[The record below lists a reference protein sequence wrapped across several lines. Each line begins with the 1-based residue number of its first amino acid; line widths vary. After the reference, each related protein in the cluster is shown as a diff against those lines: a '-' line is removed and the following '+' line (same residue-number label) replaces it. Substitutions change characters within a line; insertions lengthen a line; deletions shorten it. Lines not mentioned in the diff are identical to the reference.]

1 MNDLEIKNA
10 TIVDGLGKESY
21 EGNIYVKNGKIVAIT
36 HKESLDSK
44 KSINA
49 NGKIVAPG
57 FIDLHTHSD
66 SSFLVDS
73 KADSKVRQ
81 GVTLELIGNC
91 GMSTC
96 APLIGEAKT
105 IFKQRVSML
114 ENPEDLNV
122 DWTDYAGYID
132 AMKKAGAPLNVAFQV
147 GHGTLRAAVIGLE
160 DRPPTAEEL
169 NYMRKLTAESLDAGA
184 LGLSTGLFYAPGYYA
199 RTDEV
204 IALAEEVGKRD
215 KLYSTHQRDEGSRTV
230 GLFVSLNEAIEIGRR
245 SDCKVQ
251 ISHVK
256 CAAQKVWGK
265 SDEYLQ
271 LLEDTVQEGIDI
283 AGDQYPYTASSTA
296 LTGALFPRWSLSGG
310 REKTLE
316 FMADEDHRGRL
327 VDEITDTFSKG
338 RGAEGIII
346 ARYVEDESLEGKTL
360 IEIADIINTSPAE
373 AALRI
378 YQKGEAS
385 VISYGMTDED
395 VENFASHPLI
405 AVASD
410 GSSLSATGKLS
421 VGKPHPR
428 SYGTNPRFIQ
438 KYVNEKNVIS
448 IEEAIRKMTS
458 LPAQRL
464 GLTNRGRLT
473 PGYAADIVIMDLAKI
488 KENSTFADPHQYPE
502 GISHVIVNGK
512 LVVEN
517 EIYNGSKP
525 GQMITEFN
533 S

>member
-245 SDCKVQ
+245 SACKVQ
-251 ISHVK
+251 ISEV
-256 CAAQKVWGK
+256 
-265 SDEYLQ
+265 
-271 LLEDTVQEGIDI
+271 
-283 AGDQYPYTASSTA
+283 
-296 LTGALFPRWSLSGG
+296 
-310 REKTLE
+310 
-316 FMADEDHRGRL
+316 
-327 VDEITDTFSKG
+327 
-338 RGAEGIII
+338 
-346 ARYVEDESLEGKTL
+346 
-360 IEIADIINTSPAE
+360 
-373 AALRI
+373 
-378 YQKGEAS
+378 
-385 VISYGMTDED
+385 
-395 VENFASHPLI
+395 
-405 AVASD
+405 
-410 GSSLSATGKLS
+410 
-421 VGKPHPR
+421 
-428 SYGTNPRFIQ
+428 
-438 KYVNEKNVIS
+438 
-448 IEEAIRKMTS
+448 
-458 LPAQRL
+458 
-464 GLTNRGRLT
+464 
-473 PGYAADIVIMDLAKI
+473 
-488 KENSTFADPHQYPE
+488 
-502 GISHVIVNGK
+502 
-512 LVVEN
+512 
-517 EIYNGSKP
+517 
-525 GQMITEFN
+525 
-533 S
+533 